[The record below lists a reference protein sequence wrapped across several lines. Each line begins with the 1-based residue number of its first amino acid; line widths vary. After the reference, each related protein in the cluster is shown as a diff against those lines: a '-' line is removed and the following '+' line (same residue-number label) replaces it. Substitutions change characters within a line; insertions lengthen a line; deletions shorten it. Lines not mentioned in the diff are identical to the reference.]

1 MVRAT
6 RGLLVAALLQLP
18 LALNAT
24 AAPPANELGRKEQ
37 ELSDLRANIQQLRDT
52 LGAAKDE
59 RNRLTEELAK
69 TEQAIGAL
77 ARSVYDL
84 ATRIDAAQTRLEEL
98 EARSSRKQEQL
109 AQQRSALGAQLRAA
123 HVTGR
128 QERLKMLL
136 NQQDPGVLSRM
147 MVYYEYLNRDRI
159 ESIQRIDSSI
169 AELRSL
175 QMQIQQEQA
184 QLRPLRSL
192 QEQQLQ
198 ALERSQQ
205 ERESVLAVLEAD
217 ILSDDQRLSG
227 MEQDEQRLETFLR
240 DLERMLLELPLQSAG
255 QVAFADLRGQL
266 PWPASG
272 RLATR
277 FGSARK
283 RGGRKWDGVVIDARE
298 GTEVRAVHHGRVV
311 FADWLRGLGLLI
323 ILDHGGGFMSL
334 YGHNQSL
341 FKEPGEWVAPGE
353 VLGLAGRSGGQANPG
368 VYFGIRKHG
377 KPVNPDHWCKAPQQ
391 GRVG

>member
-1 MVRAT
+1 
-6 RGLLVAALLQLP
+6 
-18 LALNAT
+18 
-24 AAPPANELGRKEQ
+24 
-37 ELSDLRANIQQLRDT
+37 
-52 LGAAKDE
+52 
-59 RNRLTEELAK
+59 
-69 TEQAIGAL
+69 
-77 ARSVYDL
+77 
-84 ATRIDAAQTRLEEL
+84 
-98 EARSSRKQEQL
+98 
-109 AQQRSALGAQLRAA
+109 
-123 HVTGR
+123 
-128 QERLKMLL
+128 MLL
-136 NQQDPGVLSRM
+136 NQQDPGVVSRM
-147 MVYYEYLNRDRI
+147 MVYYEYLNRDRVQ
-159 ESIQRIDSSI
+159 SIQRINSSI
-169 AELRSL
+169 AELRAL
-175 QMQIQQEQA
+175 QMLIQREQA

-192 QEQQLQ
+192 QEQELQ
-198 ALERSQQ
+198 ALEHSQQ
-205 ERESVLAVLEAD
+205 ERESVLAALEAD

-227 MEQDEQRLETFLR
+227 MEQDERRLETFLQ
-240 DLERMLLELPLQSAG
+240 DLERMLIELPLQSAG

-272 RLATR
+272 RLAMR
-277 FGSARK
+277 FGSSRK

-341 FKEPGEWVAPGE
+341 FKETGEWVAPGE

-377 KPVNPDHWCKAPQQ
+377 KPVNPDQWCKAPQQ